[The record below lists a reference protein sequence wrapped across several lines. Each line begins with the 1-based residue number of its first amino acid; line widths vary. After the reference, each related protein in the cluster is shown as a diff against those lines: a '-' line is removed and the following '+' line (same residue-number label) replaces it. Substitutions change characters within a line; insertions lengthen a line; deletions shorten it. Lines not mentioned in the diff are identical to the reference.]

1 MDVAHCYLEGNADA
15 VEFCPHDGYQ
25 HVLAASTYTLKEGEQ
40 PIRAGS
46 ISLFDV
52 NAEKGNLE
60 LFHREHTAGIFDI
73 KWSTVGS
80 NVGPLLA
87 QADADGYLRIYSLE
101 GCCNEEKPRGGF
113 LNEVCGEKIS
123 SSMCLFLDWNPTA
136 TSISVGL
143 SDGSVSITTL
153 AESKIEKLQEWKAH
167 DFELWTSCF
176 DIHQP
181 QLVYTGSDDC
191 KFKCWDMRDNPSRM
205 VFQNSKVHKMGV
217 CCIAKS
223 PTDPN
228 TILTGSYD
236 EYLRVWDLRCISRPV
251 NETSV
256 CLGGGVWRIKH
267 HPFVSGLVLAACM
280 HNGFA
285 IVKIGD
291 EKPEVFEA
299 YGQHGSLAYG
309 ADWQRA
315 KLLPGGSTIV
325 ATCSFYDRL
334 LRVWRPKSDFCCI

>member
-228 TILTGSYD
+228 TILTG
-236 EYLRVWDLRCISRPV
+236 
-251 NETSV
+251 
-256 CLGGGVWRIKH
+256 
-267 HPFVSGLVLAACM
+267 LVLAACM

>member
-15 VEFCPHDGYQ
+15 VEFCLHDGYQ
-25 HVLAASTYTLKEGEQ
+25 QVLAASTYTLQEGEQ

-60 LFHREHTAGIFDI
+60 LFHRVDTAGIFDI
-73 KWSTVGS
+73 KWSTVGR
-80 NVGPLLA
+80 NVSPLLA

-101 GCCNEEKPRGGF
+101 GCCNEKKPRGIF
-113 LNEVCGEKIS
+113 QEAFNEVCGEKIS
-123 SSMCLFLDWNPTA
+123 STMCLFLDWNPIA
-136 TSISVGL
+136 TSTSVGL

-153 AESKIEKLQEWKAH
+153 AESKIEKIQGWKAH
-167 DFELWTSCF
+167 DFEIWTTCF

-181 QLVYTGSDDC
+181 QLVYTRSDDC
-191 KFKCWDMRDNPSRM
+191 KFSCWDMRDNPSGM

-217 CCIAKS
+217 CCNAKS

-236 EYLRVWDLRCISRPV
+236 EYLRVWDLRSISRPV

-267 HPFVSGLVLAACM
+267 HPFVSGLVLTACM

-285 IVKIGD
+285 IILEQNNRSYYDILEKGLEQVIGTTSAAESILKVD
-291 EKPEVFEA
+291 LLPIITVIF
-299 YGQHGSLAYG
+299 LIVV
-309 ADWQRA
+309 
-315 KLLPGGSTIV
+315 KLLHLSRG
-325 ATCSFYDRL
+325 
-334 LRVWRPKSDFCCI
+334 